1 MSRDDISLW
10 MWSEACRL
18 LERADTVHRQ
28 FAGIVNDAD
37 AAVWEPQA
45 DVYETEW
52 DLRIVV
58 ALPGVSASGVEVN
71 VESGQLVVRGQ
82 RDLPAIPGRAVIRRM
97 ELPHGRFERR
107 LRLPAGRYEFAE
119 RGFRDGCLLLL
130 LNKIV

>member
-1 MSRDDISLW
+1 MSRDDLSLW

-18 LERADTVHRQ
+18 LERADTVQRH
-28 FAGIVNDAD
+28 FAGIVGQAD
-37 AAVWEPQA
+37 ASVWEPPA

-58 ALPGVSASGVEVN
+58 ALPGVRASAVEVT
-71 VESGQLVVRGQ
+71 VESSQLVVRGE

-107 LRLPAGRYEFAE
+107 IRLPAGHYEFAE
-119 RGFRDGCLLLL
+119 RGFRDGCLLLV
-130 LNKIV
+130 LNKIA

>member
-1 MSRDDISLW
+1 MSRDDLSLW

-18 LERADTVHRQ
+18 LDRADTVHRQ
-28 FAGIVNDAD
+28 FAGIVGDAD

-58 ALPGVSASGVEVN
+58 ALPGVNAGGVEVS
-71 VESGQLVVRGQ
+71 VDSGQLVVRGK

-107 LRLPAGRYEFAE
+107 IRLPAGRYEFAE

>member
-1 MSRDDISLW
+1 MSRDDLSLW

-28 FAGIVNDAD
+28 FAGIVSQSD

-58 ALPGVSASGVEVN
+58 ALPGVSAAGVEVS
-71 VESGQLVVRGQ
+71 VESGQLVVRGE

-107 LRLPAGRYEFAE
+107 IRLPAGHYEFAE

-130 LNKIV
+130 LNKIA

>member
-1 MSRDDISLW
+1 MSRDDLSLW

-18 LERADTVHRQ
+18 LDRADTVHRQ
-28 FAGIVNDAD
+28 FTGIVGDAD

-58 ALPGVSASGVEVN
+58 ALPGVNAGGVEVS
-71 VESGQLVVRGQ
+71 VESGQLVVRGK

-97 ELPHGRFERR
+97 ELPHGRFQRR
-107 LRLPAGRYEFAE
+107 IRLPAGRYEFAE

>member
-1 MSRDDISLW
+1 MSRDDLSSW

-28 FAGIVNDAD
+28 FAGIVSGRDAI
-37 AAVWEPQA
+37 VWEPPA

-58 ALPGVSASGVEVN
+58 ALPGVQAQAVELA
-71 VESGQLVVRGQ
+71 VESGQLVVRGE

-107 LRLPAGRYEFAE
+107 IRLPVGRYEFAE
-119 RGFRDGCLLLL
+119 RGFRDGCLLLV
-130 LNKIV
+130 LNKIA